1 MIYSEMSHVSTPW
14 RRMTFQ
20 TLYMILVFTSVVFS
34 LLAFGFKGGSDSRT
48 GQPLVSAANALLK
61 I

>member
-1 MIYSEMSHVSTPW
+1 MSHVSTPW
-14 RRMTFQ
+14 RRMAFQ
-20 TLYMILVFTSVVFS
+20 TLYMIMVFTSVVFS

-48 GQPLVSAANALLK
+48 GQPLVSAADALLK